1 MFCTQ
6 CGSKNAPESKFCT
19 NCGNPLVSVPVQPD
33 AGQARISDDF
43 SVDSTAVETPASQL
57 APQSAEQPEEQS
69 AAQHEERPAEQL
81 ASQPADAIPPVPLPG
96 GGTLPVAQPATS
108 AASQSVPS
116 APETL
121 EPESDGTARAASPN
135 RKLIIGIAVA
145 AVLLV
150 AAVVA
155 GIVTYNMELWGGKS
169 LPDVAVAS
177 PKDSSKTPD
186 AKVVVR
192 QLEGKGLKVK
202 RVKEFSG
209 VKSGKFLGYQGIQS
223 GGRIRA
229 GSVVTVRES
238 AGPGVPEGTVGKKTE
253 SVVTTFS
260 QMGVPVHYKQV
271 IVSDTSKT
279 TEGSVISTYP
289 AQGQG
294 VKDGK
299 KGIYI
304 GVATKSDGGLPSD
317 IVGQEISDVK
327 SSLESKG
334 YDVKV
339 EKRLSSKQYIG
350 KVSGS
355 EPGPGSQLN
364 EGQTITLYQ
373 GVDAKGA
380 KQTFIDHSGTGGD
393 GLLMGT
399 SDVASGQWCNKAG
412 DCITLGQDDS
422 YSSGDI
428 VFLKV
433 KDGAANT
440 KYSMTGESLISC
452 DAVQQ
457 PYCSSKKADYL
468 LTGNSG
474 AFELF
479 PHKEFETYWCGDSAL
494 GGEGDMRSCVAGK
507 VHDIDSDSSD
517 ASDYEPDGSGKFH
530 MMDLFAVFPVG
541 SDVESVEKTGYF
553 DASAL
558 AAAQKQKPVDTDRPF
573 LMYRDVNQY
582 KDGEKESTYTRDWF
596 DPFMPYNGYNG
607 SKDDTVKMKPAPSD
621 ETAYYLVEDVQPDW
635 DSLEDANIKGVSA
648 KSQKS
653 NGKNASKNAN
663 TKKSDSQSDA
673 ATRSLMKS
681 IAGKYGFAS
690 GSGGWGTTM
699 TVASDGTFSGTY
711 HDSDMGITGDDYP
724 NGSVTISNF
733 KGRFKDAKKNADGSY
748 AMQCDK
754 SALKIDGNIGD
765 TYIKNGSKYTVAD
778 PYGIAPCGTFTV
790 YPAGYDSSQ
799 LSEAIVGW
807 SHAWYDSMPAKL
819 ETPIIVN
826 AEDTN
831 LGSES
836 QQDAFFQSKYLE

>member
-6 CGSKNAPESKFCT
+6 CGSRNASEAKFCT
-19 NCGNPLVSVPVQPD
+19 SCGSPLAAVPGDVTVAEAPSPQD
-33 AGQARISDDF
+33 LGQDGG
-43 SVDSTAVETPASQL
+43 AV
-57 APQSAEQPEEQS
+57 
-69 AAQHEERPAEQL
+69 
-81 ASQPADAIPPVPLPG
+81 PPVPLPG
-96 GGTLPVAQPATS
+96 GGTLPAVRPVFQSESQPAPQPGPAGS
-108 AASQSVPS
+108 GAPS
-116 APETL
+116 GKEGNDAGACAKAL
-121 EPESDGTARAASPN
+121 N
-135 RKLIIGIAVA
+135 RNLVIGIAVA
-145 AVLLV
+145 AVVLV
-150 AAVVA
+150 AAVAA
-155 GIVTYNMELWGGKS
+155 GIVTYSMELWGGRS
-169 LPDVAVAS
+169 LPDVTVAS
-177 PKDSSKTPD
+177 PKDSSRAAD

-192 QLEGKGLKVK
+192 QLEGKGFKVK

-209 VKSGKFLGYQGIQS
+209 LGKGKFLGYKGVDS
-223 GGRIRA
+223 GARVRS
-229 GSVVTVRES
+229 GSTVVVRES
-238 AGPGVPEGTVGKKTE
+238 LGPGVPDGTVGRKAE
-253 SVVTTFS
+253 RVVKTFS
-260 QMGVPVHYKQV
+260 DMGVPVHYKKV
-271 IVSDTSKT
+271 LVSDSSKT
-279 TEGSVISTYP
+279 PEGSVVSTYP
-289 AQGQG
+289 VQGQP
-294 VKDGK
+294 VKDSK
-299 KGIYI
+299 NGIYI
-304 GVATKSDGGLPSD
+304 GVAAKGDGGLPSD
-317 IVGQEISDVK
+317 IVGQNVSDVK
-327 SSLESKG
+327 SELESKG
-334 YDVKV
+334 YTVKV
-339 EKRLSSKQYIG
+339 EKRLASKKNVG

-355 EPGPGSQLN
+355 EPGPGSQLE
-364 EGQTITLYQ
+364 EGQTVTLYQ
-373 GVDAKGA
+373 GVDAEGA
-380 KQTFIDHSGTGGD
+380 KQTYMQKYSGMDSAELAGN
-393 GLLMGT
+393 
-399 SDVASGQWCNKAG
+399 SDVAAGQWCTKSG
-412 DCITLGQDDS
+412 DCITLGHDDS
-422 YSSGDI
+422 YS
-428 VFLKV
+428 
-433 KDGAANT
+433 DGGTSLEVTEGGADT
-440 KYSMTGESLISC
+440 KYSMTGEMLVSC

-457 PYCSSKKADYL
+457 AFCSSKSADYL
-468 LTGNSG
+468 LTGDSG
-474 AFELF
+474 SFELF
-479 PHKEFETYWCGDSAL
+479 PHKAFTAYWCGDEIVL
-494 GGEGDMRSCVAGK
+494 GGAPMSSYCSAGH
-507 VHDIDSDSSD
+507 VVEPEENGTHSSVE
-517 ASDYEPDGSGKFH
+517 SGGSYR

-541 SDVESVEKTGYF
+541 SDVKSVEDDGYF

-558 AAAQKQKPVDTDRPF
+558 AAAKKQKAVDTDRPF

-582 KDGEKESTYTRDWF
+582 KDSEKEQSVTENSIN
-596 DPFMPYNGYNG
+596 PFLPFNGHIG
-607 SKDDTVKMKPAPSD
+607 SRSSITKMKPAPSD
-621 ETAYYLVEDVQPDW
+621 ETAYYLVEGTQPDW

-748 AMQCDK
+748 TMQCDK

-807 SHAWYDSMPAKL
+807 SRAWYDSMPAKL

>member
-1 MFCTQ
+1 M
-6 CGSKNAPESKFCT
+6 
-19 NCGNPLVSVPVQPD
+19 
-33 AGQARISDDF
+33 
-43 SVDSTAVETPASQL
+43 
-57 APQSAEQPEEQS
+57 
-69 AAQHEERPAEQL
+69 
-81 ASQPADAIPPVPLPG
+81 
-96 GGTLPVAQPATS
+96 
-108 AASQSVPS
+108 
-116 APETL
+116 
-121 EPESDGTARAASPN
+121 
-135 RKLIIGIAVA
+135 
-145 AVLLV
+145 
-150 AAVVA
+150 
-155 GIVTYNMELWGGKS
+155 
-169 LPDVAVAS
+169 
-177 PKDSSKTPD
+177 
-186 AKVVVR
+186 
-192 QLEGKGLKVK
+192 
-202 RVKEFSG
+202 
-209 VKSGKFLGYQGIQS
+209 
-223 GGRIRA
+223 
-229 GSVVTVRES
+229 
-238 AGPGVPEGTVGKKTE
+238 
-253 SVVTTFS
+253 
-260 QMGVPVHYKQV
+260 
-271 IVSDTSKT
+271 
-279 TEGSVISTYP
+279 
-289 AQGQG
+289 
-294 VKDGK
+294 
-299 KGIYI
+299 
-304 GVATKSDGGLPSD
+304 
-317 IVGQEISDVK
+317 K

-350 KVSGS
+350 KASGS

-479 PHKEFETYWCGDSAL
+479 PHKAFETYWCGDSAL

-582 KDGEKESTYTRDWF
+582 KNGEKESTYTRDWF

-607 SKDDTVKMKPAPSD
+607 SKDGTVKMKPAPSD

-653 NGKNASKNAN
+653 NGKNASKNAD

-748 AMQCDK
+748 TMQCDK

-826 AEDTN
+826 AEDAN

>member
-6 CGSKNAPESKFCT
+6 CGSRNASEAKFCT
-19 NCGNPLVSVPVQPD
+19 SCGSPLAAVPGDVTVAEAPSPQD
-33 AGQARISDDF
+33 LGQDGG
-43 SVDSTAVETPASQL
+43 AV
-57 APQSAEQPEEQS
+57 
-69 AAQHEERPAEQL
+69 
-81 ASQPADAIPPVPLPG
+81 PPVPLPG
-96 GGTLPVAQPATS
+96 GGTLPAVRPVFQSESQPAPQPGPAGS
-108 AASQSVPS
+108 GAPS
-116 APETL
+116 GNEGNDAGACAKAL
-121 EPESDGTARAASPN
+121 N
-135 RKLIIGIAVA
+135 RNLVIGIAVA
-145 AVLLV
+145 AVVLV
-150 AAVVA
+150 AAVAA
-155 GIVTYNMELWGGKS
+155 GIVTYSMELWGGRS
-169 LPDVAVAS
+169 LPDVTVAS
-177 PKDSSKTPD
+177 PKDSSRAVD

-192 QLEGKGLKVK
+192 QLEGKGFKVK

-209 VKSGKFLGYQGIQS
+209 LGKGKFLGYKGVDS
-223 GGRIRA
+223 GARVRS
-229 GSVVTVRES
+229 GSTVTVRES
-238 AGPGVPEGTVGKKTE
+238 LGPGVPDGTVGRKAE
-253 SVVTTFS
+253 RVVKTFS
-260 QMGVPVHYKQV
+260 DMGVPVHYKKV
-271 IVSDTSKT
+271 LVSDSSKT
-279 TEGSVISTYP
+279 PEGSVVSTYP
-289 AQGQG
+289 VQGQP
-294 VKDGK
+294 VKDSK
-299 KGIYI
+299 NGIYI
-304 GVATKSDGGLPSD
+304 GVAAKGDGGLPSD
-317 IVGQEISDVK
+317 IVGQNVSDVK
-327 SSLESKG
+327 SELESKG
-334 YDVKV
+334 YTVKM
-339 EKRLSSKQYIG
+339 EKRLASKKNVG

-355 EPGPGSQLN
+355 ELGPGSQLS

-380 KQTFIDHSGTGGD
+380 KQTFIDHSGSSGD
-393 GLLMGT
+393 GLLT
-399 SDVASGQWCNKAG
+399 SLSDVASGQWCTNDG
-412 DCITLGQDDS
+412 DCITLGQM
-422 YSSGDI
+422 YSKWGGDTKTFGVVEGAKTNRYAMVDYDLVPCGALQQQYCGEKNSGD
-428 VFLKV
+428 
-433 KDGAANT
+433 
-440 KYSMTGESLISC
+440 
-452 DAVQQ
+452 
-457 PYCSSKKADYL
+457 DYL
-468 LTGNSG
+468 LKGDTG

-479 PHKEFETYWCGDSAL
+479 PRAALAGYWCGGTFLSTNGVPSQYCDAGTIEDFDNSAGDWPESS
-494 GGEGDMRSCVAGK
+494 GGKYR
-507 VHDIDSDSSD
+507 
-517 ASDYEPDGSGKFH
+517 
-530 MMDLFAVFPVG
+530 MMNLFAVFPVG
-541 SDVESVEKTGYF
+541 SDVKSVEDDGYF

-558 AAAQKQKPVDTDRPF
+558 AAAKKQKAVDTDRPF

-582 KDGEKESTYTRDWF
+582 KDSEKEQSVTENSIN
-596 DPFMPYNGYNG
+596 PFLPFNGHIG
-607 SKDDTVKMKPAPSD
+607 SRSSITKMKPAPSD
-621 ETAYYLVEDVQPDW
+621 ETAYYLVEDTQPDW
-635 DSLEDANIKGVSA
+635 DSLEDANVKGVSA

-748 AMQCDK
+748 TMQCDK

-807 SHAWYDSMPAKL
+807 SRAWYDSMPAKL

>member
-6 CGSKNAPESKFCT
+6 CGSRNASEAKFCT
-19 NCGNPLVSVPVQPD
+19 SCGSPLAAVPGDVTVAEAPSPQD
-33 AGQARISDDF
+33 LGQDGG
-43 SVDSTAVETPASQL
+43 AV
-57 APQSAEQPEEQS
+57 
-69 AAQHEERPAEQL
+69 
-81 ASQPADAIPPVPLPG
+81 PPVPLPG
-96 GGTLPVAQPATS
+96 GGTLPAVRPVFQSESQPAPQPGPAGS
-108 AASQSVPS
+108 GAPS
-116 APETL
+116 GNEGNDAGACAKAL
-121 EPESDGTARAASPN
+121 N
-135 RKLIIGIAVA
+135 RNLVIGIAVA
-145 AVLLV
+145 AVVLV
-150 AAVVA
+150 AAVAA
-155 GIVTYNMELWGGKS
+155 GIVTYSMELWGGRS
-169 LPDVAVAS
+169 LPDVTVAS
-177 PKDSSKTPD
+177 PKDSSRAVD

-192 QLEGKGLKVK
+192 QLEGKGFKVK

-209 VKSGKFLGYQGIQS
+209 LGKGKFLGYKGVDS
-223 GGRIRA
+223 GARVRP
-229 GSVVTVRES
+229 GSTVVVRES
-238 AGPGVPEGTVGKKTE
+238 LGPGVPDGTVGRKAE
-253 SVVTTFS
+253 RVVKTFS
-260 QMGVPVHYKQV
+260 DMGVPVHYKKV
-271 IVSDTSKT
+271 LVSDSSKT
-279 TEGSVISTYP
+279 PEGSVVSTYP
-289 AQGQG
+289 VQGQP
-294 VKDGK
+294 VKDSK
-299 KGIYI
+299 NGIYI
-304 GVATKSDGGLPSD
+304 GVATKGDGGLPSD
-317 IVGQEISDVK
+317 IVGQNVSDVK
-327 SSLESKG
+327 SELESKG
-334 YDVKV
+334 YTVKV
-339 EKRLSSKQYIG
+339 EKRLASKKNVG

-355 EPGPGSQLN
+355 EPGPGSQLE
-364 EGQTITLYQ
+364 EGQTVTLYQ

-399 SDVASGQWCNKAG
+399 SDVASGQWCNKVG

-479 PHKEFETYWCGDSAL
+479 PHKAFETYWCGDSAL

-553 DASAL
+553 DAS

-748 AMQCDK
+748 TMQCDK

-807 SHAWYDSMPAKL
+807 SRAWYDSMPAKL

>member
-6 CGSKNAPESKFCT
+6 CGSRNASEAKFCT
-19 NCGNPLVSVPVQPD
+19 SCGSPLAAVPGDVTVAEAPSPQD
-33 AGQARISDDF
+33 LGQDGG
-43 SVDSTAVETPASQL
+43 AV
-57 APQSAEQPEEQS
+57 
-69 AAQHEERPAEQL
+69 
-81 ASQPADAIPPVPLPG
+81 PPVPLPG
-96 GGTLPVAQPATS
+96 GGTLPAVRPVFQSESQPAPQPGPAGS
-108 AASQSVPS
+108 GAPS
-116 APETL
+116 GNEGNDAGACAKAL
-121 EPESDGTARAASPN
+121 N
-135 RKLIIGIAVA
+135 RNLVIGIAVA
-145 AVLLV
+145 AVVLV
-150 AAVVA
+150 AAVAA
-155 GIVTYNMELWGGKS
+155 GIVTYSMELWGGRS
-169 LPDVAVAS
+169 LPDVTVAS
-177 PKDSSKTPD
+177 PKDSSRAAD

-192 QLEGKGLKVK
+192 QLEGKGFKVK

-209 VKSGKFLGYQGIQS
+209 LGKGKFLGYKGVDS
-223 GGRIRA
+223 GARVRP
-229 GSVVTVRES
+229 GSTVVVRES
-238 AGPGVPEGTVGKKTE
+238 LGPGVPDGTVGRKAE
-253 SVVTTFS
+253 RVVKTFS
-260 QMGVPVHYKQV
+260 DMGVPVHYKKV
-271 IVSDTSKT
+271 LVSDSSKT
-279 TEGSVISTYP
+279 PEGSVVSTYP
-289 AQGQG
+289 VQGQP
-294 VKDGK
+294 VKDSK
-299 KGIYI
+299 NGIYI
-304 GVATKSDGGLPSD
+304 GVAAKGDGGLPSD
-317 IVGQEISDVK
+317 IVGQNVSDVK
-327 SSLESKG
+327 SELESKG
-334 YDVKV
+334 YTVKV
-339 EKRLSSKQYIG
+339 EKRLASKKNVG

-355 EPGPGSQLN
+355 EPGPGSQLE
-364 EGQTITLYQ
+364 EGQTVTLYQ
-373 GVDAKGA
+373 GVDAEGA
-380 KQTFIDHSGTGGD
+380 KQTYMQKYSGMDSAELAGN
-393 GLLMGT
+393 
-399 SDVASGQWCNKAG
+399 SDVAAGQWCTKSG
-412 DCITLGQDDS
+412 DCITLGHDDS
-422 YSSGDI
+422 YS
-428 VFLKV
+428 
-433 KDGAANT
+433 DGGTSLEVTEGGADT
-440 KYSMTGESLISC
+440 KYSMTGEMLVSC

-457 PYCSSKKADYL
+457 AFCSSKSADYL
-468 LTGNSG
+468 LTGDSG
-474 AFELF
+474 SFELL
-479 PHKEFETYWCGDSAL
+479 PHKAFTAYWCGDEIVL
-494 GGEGDMRSCVAGK
+494 GGAPMSSYCSAGH
-507 VHDIDSDSSD
+507 VVEPEENGTHSSVE
-517 ASDYEPDGSGKFH
+517 SGGSYR

-541 SDVESVEKTGYF
+541 SDVKSVEDDGYF

-558 AAAQKQKPVDTDRPF
+558 AAAKKQKAVDTDRPF

-582 KDGEKESTYTRDWF
+582 KDSEKEQSVTENSIN
-596 DPFMPYNGYNG
+596 PFLPFNGHIG
-607 SKDDTVKMKPAPSD
+607 SRSSITKMKPAPSD
-621 ETAYYLVEDVQPDW
+621 ETAYYLVEDTQPDW

-653 NGKNASKNAN
+653 NGKNASKNAD

-748 AMQCDK
+748 TMQCDK

>member
-6 CGSKNAPESKFCT
+6 CGSRNASEAKFCT
-19 NCGNPLVSVPVQPD
+19 SCGSPLAAVPGDVTVAEAPSPQD
-33 AGQARISDDF
+33 LGQDGG
-43 SVDSTAVETPASQL
+43 VV
-57 APQSAEQPEEQS
+57 
-69 AAQHEERPAEQL
+69 
-81 ASQPADAIPPVPLPG
+81 PPVPLPG
-96 GGTLPVAQPATS
+96 GGTLPAVRPVFQSESQPAPQPGPAGS
-108 AASQSVPS
+108 GAPS
-116 APETL
+116 GNEGNDAGACAKAL
-121 EPESDGTARAASPN
+121 N
-135 RKLIIGIAVA
+135 RNLVIGIAVA
-145 AVLLV
+145 AVVLV
-150 AAVVA
+150 AAVAA
-155 GIVTYNMELWGGKS
+155 GIVTYSMELWGGRS
-169 LPDVAVAS
+169 LPDVTVAS
-177 PKDSSKTPD
+177 PKDSSRAVD

-192 QLEGKGLKVK
+192 QLEGKGFKVK

-209 VKSGKFLGYQGIQS
+209 LGKGKFLGYKGVDS
-223 GGRIRA
+223 GARVRP
-229 GSVVTVRES
+229 GSTVVVRES
-238 AGPGVPEGTVGKKTE
+238 LGPGVPDGTVGRKAE
-253 SVVTTFS
+253 RVVKTFS
-260 QMGVPVHYKQV
+260 DMGVPVHYKKV
-271 IVSDTSKT
+271 LVSDSSKT
-279 TEGSVISTYP
+279 PEGSVVSTYP
-289 AQGQG
+289 VQGQP
-294 VKDGK
+294 VKDSK
-299 KGIYI
+299 NGIYI
-304 GVATKSDGGLPSD
+304 GVAAKGDGGLPSD
-317 IVGQEISDVK
+317 IVGQNVSDVK
-327 SSLESKG
+327 SELDSKG
-334 YDVKV
+334 YTVKV
-339 EKRLSSKQYIG
+339 EKRLASKKNVG

-355 EPGPGSQLN
+355 EPGPGSQLE
-364 EGQTITLYQ
+364 EGQTVTLYQ
-373 GVDAKGA
+373 GVDAEGA
-380 KQTFIDHSGTGGD
+380 KQTYMQKYSGMDSAELAGN
-393 GLLMGT
+393 
-399 SDVASGQWCNKAG
+399 SDVAAGQWCTKSG
-412 DCITLGQDDS
+412 DCITLGHDDS
-422 YSSGDI
+422 YS
-428 VFLKV
+428 
-433 KDGAANT
+433 DGGTSLEVTEGGADT
-440 KYSMTGESLISC
+440 KYSMTGEMLVSC

-457 PYCSSKKADYL
+457 AFCSSKSADYL
-468 LTGNSG
+468 LTGDSG
-474 AFELF
+474 SFELL
-479 PHKEFETYWCGDSAL
+479 PHKAFTAYWCGDEIVL
-494 GGEGDMRSCVAGK
+494 GGAPMSSYCSAGH
-507 VHDIDSDSSD
+507 VVEPEENGTHSSVE
-517 ASDYEPDGSGKFH
+517 SGGSYR

-541 SDVESVEKTGYF
+541 SDVKSVEDDGYF

-558 AAAQKQKPVDTDRPF
+558 AAAKKQKAVDTDRPF

-582 KDGEKESTYTRDWF
+582 KDSEKEQSVTENSIN
-596 DPFMPYNGYNG
+596 PFLPFNGHIG
-607 SKDDTVKMKPAPSD
+607 SRSSITKMKPAPSD
-621 ETAYYLVEDVQPDW
+621 ETAYYLVEDTQPDW

-748 AMQCDK
+748 TMQCDK

-778 PYGIAPCGTFTV
+778 PYGIAPCSTFTV

-807 SHAWYDSMPAKL
+807 SRAWYDSMPAKL